1 MGSKMAEYSTY
12 SSVSATSPH
21 GRGTAYRIPE
31 KKQLNNRSAKQISIS
46 AHQTMFF
53 AMANIA
59 ELKKSLPIAS
69 CHP

>member
-21 GRGTAYRIPE
+21 GRGAAYWIPA
-31 KKQLNNRSAKQISIS
+31 KLNNRSAKQILIS